1 VALVFAEVLPR
12 HSVRAPL
19 LARLLSGLLA
29 GAALKA
35 AAESLHA
42 VFAIETFYRLRQRL
56 RRQLDQVRAC
66 LHGERTAPVS
76 QQSDPLLQTVEHLRG
91 LFPEASDPVTAF
103 QLHFQR
109 PLLGGR
115 SLPGTGPPTELQRQA
130 PAVGFS
136 QVDDNATFQSASA
149 AAGPQGAWR

>member
-1 VALVFAEVLPR
+1 MLPR
-12 HSVRAPL
+12 HSVRASL
-19 LARLLSGLLA
+19 LARLLSSLVT

-35 AAESLHA
+35 AVESLHT

-66 LHGERTAPVS
+66 LYGERAAPLS
-76 QQSDPLLQTVEHLRG
+76 KQSDPLLQTVEHLRR
-91 LFPEASDPVTAF
+91 LFPEAPDPVTAF

-115 SLPGTGPPTELQRQA
+115 SLPGTGPPTELPIQA
-130 PAVGFS
+130 PAIGFFNLG
-136 QVDDNATFQSASA
+136 DNATFQSASA